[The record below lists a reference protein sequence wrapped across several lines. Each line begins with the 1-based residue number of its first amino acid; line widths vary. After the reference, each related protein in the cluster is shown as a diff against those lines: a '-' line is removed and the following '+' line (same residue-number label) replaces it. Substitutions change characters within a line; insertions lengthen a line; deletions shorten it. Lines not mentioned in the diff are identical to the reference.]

1 MITYYRRKVFLLLM
15 VLLLF
20 FAGLC
25 ITVLVNP
32 HLLLFNIG
40 LSPLIQNRIIAL
52 FSFAS
57 ICLILWDL
65 QKL

>member
-1 MITYYRRKVFLLLM
+1 MISYYRRKVFLLLII
-15 VLLLF
+15 LLLF

-32 HLLLFNIG
+32 HLILFNIG
-40 LSPLIQNRIIAL
+40 LSPIIQNHIIAL

-65 QKL
+65 KKL

>member
-1 MITYYRRKVFLLLM
+1 MITYYRRKVFILLMLLLF
-15 VLLLF
+15 F

-32 HLLLFNIG
+32 KIMIFNIG
-40 LSPLIQNRIIAL
+40 LSPIIQNRIIAL

-57 ICLILWDL
+57 LCLILWDL
-65 QKL
+65 KKL

>member
-1 MITYYRRKVFLLLM
+1 MITYYRRKVFILL
-15 VLLLF
+15 VLLLFF

-25 ITVLVNP
+25 ITVVINP
-32 HLLLFNIG
+32 QLLLFDIG
-40 LSPLIQNRIIAL
+40 LSAPIQNKIIAL

-65 QKL
+65 KKL